1 VYEDQSCPSILLDI
15 GFLTCSL
22 SKKEINLGGVHYA
35 QERDN
40 FLKRERG
47 ELLEGLERE
56 FAGRQRR
63 ILH

>member
-1 VYEDQSCPSILLDI
+1 MHKREAI
-15 GFLTCSL
+15 
-22 SKKEINLGGVHYA
+22 
-35 QERDN
+35 

-63 ILH
+63 LLQ

>member
-1 VYEDQSCPSILLDI
+1 
-15 GFLTCSL
+15 
-22 SKKEINLGGVHYA
+22 VHYA

-56 FAGRQRR
+56 FAWETKKASTLRLAHIFNIAEVFSYISG
-63 ILH
+63 